1 MTYHRQ
7 WFSYRGLSPH
17 QFMPMLGVH
26 NALKSD
32 RGSATLHHGGLAQT
46 LYA

>member
-1 MTYHRQ
+1 MQLIYHRP

-26 NALKSD
+26 KQRNTDSGAD
-32 RGSATLHHGGLAQT
+32 APPPVR
-46 LYA
+46 